1 MTMAELKKRV
11 AAAFAGVVVLSTTA
25 VAVVGSASVASASPT
40 LPAHLITGYWQ
51 NFVNG
56 AKALKLSDVPSSYT
70 IVAVAFADATTTP
83 GAVSFTLDS
92 GLSSAVGGYTDAQF
106 KSDIATLHSRGQK
119 VIISV
124 GGQNG
129 TVSIT
134 DSTSATNFANSIY
147 SLMQTY
153 AFDGV
158 DIDLENGIN
167 ATYMTQALQS
177 LSSKA
182 GANLVITMAPQT
194 IDMQSTGSAY
204 FQVALNIKSILT
216 IVNTQFYNSGS
227 MNACNGAVYS
237 QGTEDFLTGLA
248 CIQLQ
253 GGLRPDQVGLGLPA
267 STSAAG
273 GGYVAPGVVNNAL
286 DCLASGTNCGSF
298 RPSTTWPS
306 IRGAMTWSINWDA
319 SNGYAWVNTVYG
331 HLGSLPG
338 GTTTTTPVATTTTP
352 APTTTAP
359 AAGCGTTNVAQGKT
373 ATASSTE
380 TTSYTANL
388 AVDGNTGTRWSS
400 AFSDPQW
407 LQVDLGSTQSICKVV
422 LNWEAAYGKSFQVQ
436 TSNDAATWTT
446 IYSTTTGTGGVQTL
460 AVSGSGRYVRMYGT
474 VRGTTYGYSL
484 WEFGV
489 YTGAGTTT
497 TPAPT
502 TTTAPAPTTTTP
514 APTTTAPAS
523 GSLVNGGFE
532 AGLTPWTCLAGSG
545 VATSPVH
552 TGTHSLLVATTANST
567 GECDQALTLTPSH
580 AYTLKAWVQGN
591 YAYVGVSGG
600 ATAST
605 WTSAAGWTQLSV
617 PFTTDATGKV
627 TVYIHGWYSQGNVY
641 ADDVTVS

>member
-1 MTMAELKKRV
+1 VYDGTNFYTGDTPTSITPKDNYVKSHGMGGAMMWSLENSDPGTTLLNAIVSGL
-11 AAAFAGVVVLSTTA
+11 AGGA
-25 VAVVGSASVASASPT
+25 PSPT
-40 LPAHLITGYWQ
+40 PA
-51 NFVNG
+51 
-56 AKALKLSDVPSSYT
+56 P
-70 IVAVAFADATTTP
+70 TT
-83 GAVSFTLDS
+83 
-92 GLSSAVGGYTDAQF
+92 
-106 KSDIATLHSRGQK
+106 
-119 VIISV
+119 
-124 GGQNG
+124 
-129 TVSIT
+129 
-134 DSTSATNFANSIY
+134 TSAT
-147 SLMQTY
+147 
-153 AFDGV
+153 
-158 DIDLENGIN
+158 
-167 ATYMTQALQS
+167 
-177 LSSKA
+177 
-182 GANLVITMAPQT
+182 
-194 IDMQSTGSAY
+194 
-204 FQVALNIKSILT
+204 
-216 IVNTQFYNSGS
+216 
-227 MNACNGAVYS
+227 
-237 QGTEDFLTGLA
+237 
-248 CIQLQ
+248 
-253 GGLRPDQVGLGLPA
+253 
-267 STSAAG
+267 
-273 GGYVAPGVVNNAL
+273 
-286 DCLASGTNCGSF
+286 
-298 RPSTTWPS
+298 PSPT
-306 IRGAMTWSINWDA
+306 
-319 SNGYAWVNTVYG
+319 
-331 HLGSLPG
+331 
-338 GTTTTTPVATTTTP
+338 TTTTP

-359 AAGCGTTNVAQGKT
+359 AGGCGTTNVAQGKT

-400 AFSDPQW
+400 TFSDPQW

-446 IYSTTTGTGGVQTL
+446 VYSTTTGTGGVQTL
-460 AVSGSGRYVRMYGT
+460 AVNGSGRYVRMYGT

-489 YTGAGTTT
+489 YPGAGTTT

-502 TTTAPAPTTTTP
+502 TTTPAPTTTTPAPTTTTPAPTTTTPAPTTTTP

-532 AGLTPWTCLAGSG
+532 AGLAPWTCLAGSG

-605 WTSAAGWTQLSV
+605 WTSATGWTQLSV